1 MMMNC
6 LKKVLIRFI
15 VFWSSAI
22 VYSQT
27 DKVDMLIKDLMQK
40 NKIIGLQLAVVKEGK
55 IIKTGNYGF
64 ANIQD
69 SIAVDSKTVFSIN
82 SITKAFT
89 SVAIMQ
95 LVEKGKLN
103 LEDPISKY
111 LDSLPE
117 TWKNI
122 KIKQLATHTSG
133 IPDIWDAE
141 GNILSDN
148 SETLFKKVKEM
159 PLDFQPGVEVR
170 YNQTNFILLGKLIE
184 KISEKSFERFIKE
197 NQFEKAGMKHSIKAG
212 IGAFG
217 EIIYHSARPYYY
229 SPNGVL
235 TNVYQPMP
243 DSLYPAGG
251 IYSTATEL
259 AQWVIA
265 LQNHTLFNAG
275 SLKTLLSP
283 IELKNGE
290 VYETN
295 NFLNRSS
302 MGFSLST
309 NEKNPVIASLG
320 GARNVLFIYPKDNI
334 AIVVLTNLMGSH
346 PQDFMKEIANAYIA
360 N

>member
-1 MMMNC
+1 MKNYLEKLM
-6 LKKVLIRFI
+6 IAFI
-15 VFWSSAI
+15 VFWSSTI
-22 VYSQT
+22 VYSQN
-27 DKVDMLIKDLMQK
+27 DKVDVLIKDLMQK
-40 NKIIGLQLAVVKEGK
+40 KKIIGLQLAVVKGNK
-55 IIKTGNYGF
+55 IVKTGNYGF

-69 SIAVDSKTVFSIN
+69 SIAVDSKTVFSVN

-89 SVAIMQ
+89 GVAIMQ
-95 LVEKGKLN
+95 FVEKGKLN

-122 KIKQLATHTSG
+122 KIKQFATHTSG

-141 GNILSDN
+141 GNILSEN
-148 SETLFKKVKEM
+148 SEILFKKIKEM
-159 PLDFQPGVEVR
+159 PLDFQPGAEVR

-184 KISEKSFERFIKE
+184 KISKKSFESFIKE

-212 IGAFG
+212 IGSFD
-217 EIIYHSARPYYY
+217 EIINHSARPYSYLT
-229 SPNGVL
+229 NGVL

-243 DSLYPAGG
+243 DCLFPAGG
-251 IYSTATEL
+251 IHSTATEL
-259 AQWVIA
+259 AQWIIA
-265 LQNHTLFNAG
+265 LQNHTLINAEN
-275 SLKTLLSP
+275 LKTLLRP
-283 IELKNGE
+283 IQLKNGE

-309 NEKNPVIASLG
+309 KERNPVIASLG
-320 GARNVLFIYPKDNI
+320 GARNALFIYPKDNV

-346 PQDFMKEIANAYIA
+346 PQDFIQEIADTYVLK
-360 N
+360 